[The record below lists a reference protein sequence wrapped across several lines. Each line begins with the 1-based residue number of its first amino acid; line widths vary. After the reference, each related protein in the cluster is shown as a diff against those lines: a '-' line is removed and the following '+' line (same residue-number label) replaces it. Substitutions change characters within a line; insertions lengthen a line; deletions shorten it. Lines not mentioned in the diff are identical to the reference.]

1 MKDLYQQLENEQI
14 GKIRLNE
21 PLSKHT
27 TMKIGG
33 PADIF
38 VEPNSIESLEKT
50 VRLIREANVPFRVIG
65 RGSNL
70 LVNDEGIRGVVIK
83 LGKGIN
89 HLEIEDEI
97 LRVGAGY
104 PMVPLATIMSKKGYA
119 GFEFAGGIP
128 GSVGGAVYMNAGAH
142 GSDISQIIIEA
153 RVLYPDGTLKWV
165 SKEELNYS
173 YRTSALQFDNGICVE
188 AKFQLTK
195 GDSEK
200 IYADMQSF
208 KDYRHS
214 TQPYDMPC
222 AGSIFRNPL
231 PQHSGKL
238 IEDAGLK
245 GYKIGGAQISELH
258 ANFIVNAGG
267 ATAENVR
274 DLIAFIKN
282 TISDKNA
289 IDLHTEIEIILPQE
303 SN

>member
-1 MKDLYQQLENEQI
+1 MYQKLENEQI

-38 VEPNSIESLEKT
+38 VEPNSIENLEKT
-50 VRLIREANVPFRVIG
+50 VRFAREADVPFRVIG

-70 LVNDEGIRGVVIK
+70 LVDDEGIRGVVIK

-89 HLEIEDEI
+89 HLEIENDV

-104 PMVPLATIMSKKGYA
+104 PMVPLATIMSKKGFS

-142 GSDISQIIIEA
+142 GSDISEIIIEA

-165 SKEELNYS
+165 SKEDLNYS
-173 YRTSALQFDNGICVE
+173 YRTSALQFDGGICVE
-188 AKFQLTK
+188 AKFKLTK
-195 GDSEK
+195 GDPEK
-200 IYADMQSF
+200 IYNDMKSF
-208 KDYRHS
+208 KDYRHR

-231 PQHSGKL
+231 PQHSGRL
-238 IEDAGLK
+238 IEEAGLK

-258 ANFIVNAGG
+258 ANFIVNTGD

-274 DLIAFIKN
+274 DLISFIKK
-282 TISDKNA
+282 TINDNSG
-289 IDLHTEIEIILPQE
+289 IDLHTEIEIILSQE